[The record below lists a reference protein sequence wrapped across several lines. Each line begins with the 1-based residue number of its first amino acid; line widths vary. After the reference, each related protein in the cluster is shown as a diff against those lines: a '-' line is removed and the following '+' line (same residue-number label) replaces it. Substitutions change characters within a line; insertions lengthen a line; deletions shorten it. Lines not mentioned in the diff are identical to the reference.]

1 MGCGICTELWSTCG
15 AISPQI
21 RIHRCK
27 NQDIKAGVASLIIS
41 LSDSRMEFVFPVP
54 ETVDAVRSEVLDPES
69 GKVQGSTHL
78 EVVTNTV
85 ESLWVSY
92 SSGQAG
98 KE

>member
-1 MGCGICTELWSTCG
+1 M
-15 AISPQI
+15 
-21 RIHRCK
+21 
-27 NQDIKAGVASLIIS
+27 
-41 LSDSRMEFVFPVP
+41 FPVP
-54 ETVDAVRSEVLDPES
+54 ETVDAVRSEVLDPEL

>member
-1 MGCGICTELWSTCG
+1 
-15 AISPQI
+15 
-21 RIHRCK
+21 
-27 NQDIKAGVASLIIS
+27 
-41 LSDSRMEFVFPVP
+41 MEFMFPVP
-54 ETVDAVRSEVLDPES
+54 ETVDAVRSEVLDPEL

-98 KE
+98 KEWANILTGVMNWLPDEARVATTQWKAGRIMFGT